1 MQTIS
6 TYQITEQLYE
16 GTRSIVYRGYG
27 IHDDV
32 PVILKVLKKE
42 YPPLEHIAWLK
53 RECETMQSL
62 NISGVVRVYTLDNV
76 NQRWFM
82 VMEDFGG
89 DSLSRLGLAGRWNLD
104 NLLHLAMS
112 LTTTLGQIHQRN
124 IMHKDI
130 TPANI
135 VYNPVTRQ
143 AKLID
148 FGIATILSREHSAFQ
163 SGGVLEGTLAYMSP
177 EQTGRMNRPMD
188 YRTDFYSF
196 GVTLY
201 ELLTGHLP
209 FASNDIMKL
218 IHSHIALQPIPP
230 HERIGPSSDD
240 AIIHAFSLI
249 ILKLMAKNAEDR
261 YQSAQGLQTDLEYC
275 LTACQQQET
284 DTTLR
289 DTQELLLFIPGQ
301 HDQTDRFHIP
311 HKLYGRE
318 DEIGILLDTFGRVC
332 TIGSELVLISGPPGI
347 GKSALVQELYRPV
360 TLSRGYLV
368 TGTYNPLQQDT
379 PYLALIQACSALIRQ
394 VLTEPKSSINAWR
407 HALQEALGANGN
419 VLIDIIPEVEWL
431 IGPQPEVAV
440 VGTEEAANR
449 LTLVFQ
455 KFITVFATPAH
466 PLVLFLDDM
475 QWVDKASLK
484 LIYQLMQ
491 TQPNDEHDH
500 RALLLIAAYRNTEVA
515 EDHPFEVMIQ
525 ELVETGVH
533 IQNIAL
539 ERLDLSDATHMIADT
554 LVVEP
559 HQVEPLAACCLD
571 RTGGNPF
578 FLHEFLTT
586 LYIDRLI
593 DFDYTAGTW
602 QWDIDHIALQP
613 MTDNMVDLIAAKIS
627 RLSSETQSILT
638 PAACIGN
645 VFDLALLADIAE
657 TTHVEAAHYL
667 EDAIQEGIITPLGE
681 TYKVVGQELA
691 GQSVALSVEY
701 LFTHDRIRQAV
712 YMRISP
718 EERTMTHW
726 RIGHFLLN
734 MMQHS
739 AKGNQ
744 TTFAPL
750 TDDYLFDCAFHLN
763 QGRHLIATQEE
774 RVALATLNLQAGK
787 KAKATAAYES
797 AHMYVQIAL
806 ETLTASLL
814 PSHQHDFWTT
824 HYDLMLDSATLAT
837 ETASLN
843 GNYMEMKRLAD
854 GVLQHARTLLDKVP
868 VYEIEIQAY
877 SRQRK
882 LAEALQAARLVLALF
897 DISFPEKPAH
907 WQVLLCLLRTKQV
920 LFGKRIESLAHM
932 PNMTDSYKL
941 AAMRILASVAD
952 VAYFSSPMLFA
963 LIVLRMLILSVTA
976 GNAPQSAFA
985 YATYAVMLCGRLGD
999 SEGGYRFGQVAL
1011 NMLEQQANHAS
1022 QARIYVMIYHF
1033 THHWKRHIQ
1042 EALAPL
1048 QAGYASGLEHGDLT
1062 YAAYA
1067 LYVYCAR
1074 CYLSGRELGE
1084 IAPQMERSLKDIARL
1099 GHQTSL
1105 NHLRIYHQAVV
1116 NLTGTTEEPW
1126 VLQGD
1131 SYDEATMFPLQKA
1144 AGDGTGMFLVH
1155 FHKLILA
1162 YMFGNYTYALEISRA
1177 AEPNIS
1183 YAAGV
1188 PPVPVFYFY
1197 DSLVRLALV
1206 RKQTTQAE
1214 HQRSGAYFSSPLR
1227 RHLKKVASNQ
1237 DKMKKWSR
1245 HAPMNFYH
1253 KWLLV
1258 EAERAGVAGDDG
1270 CARELYDE
1278 AIAQAEHHGYF
1289 NDHAL
1294 ACELAGR
1301 FYERKNLSQIAL
1313 VYLLKAHQSY
1323 KHWGAVN
1330 KVMHLEES
1338 YPNLVSSPTQR
1349 LSHTSLTTTTSMTTS
1364 SSTHRQ
1370 ASNAL
1375 DLHSMMQASQTI
1387 SGELMLD
1394 SLLKKLLLTV
1404 FENAGADR
1412 GVLILD
1418 KEGQWV
1424 VEAQGTHAPDDIS
1437 VLQSIPIVQGTCSCV
1452 PLSLINYVAHTREVV
1467 VLHNAMQDD
1476 KFQQDP
1482 YIQNKQSRSL
1492 LCLPLMHKASLI
1504 GMLYLEN
1511 RITTGAFTTERLE
1524 VLNLLSSQIV
1534 ISIEAARLYANLR
1547 ASEKKYRTLFEES
1560 RDTIFI
1566 STPDGRFLDVSP
1578 SCESLLNFTREE
1590 ILAMPVEYVYAI
1602 PEERARFRQEIE
1614 RTGSVRDFE
1623 VRLRKKDGTTVAC
1636 LLTATLRYNEQG
1648 DLMGYQGIARDI
1660 TALKRAELERLRLST
1675 FERELSVARDIQ
1687 NSLLPPAKPNW
1698 NDLDMACYSQPARE
1712 VGGDLFVYHAFNTF
1726 NRSGSGID
1734 QELLVDYADQPVD
1747 DEQHHYAIAV
1757 GDISGKGMPA
1767 ALLMAVSIALFR
1779 SLVQEQLSPA
1789 HFVQRM
1795 GRAMIDHTRTTNQY
1809 CALVYLDIAVSEYEP
1824 SDDTRSPSCTLCVAN
1839 AGCITPLV
1847 RRADGSLFWVE
1858 AWGTPLGVELSKNTV
1873 YTECTVTMYPGDSI
1887 ILTTDG
1893 VIEAR
1898 NANDEMFG
1906 FYRMERTV
1914 ESAPDTSAQAIVDH
1928 MRATIDDFVGTQDP
1942 HDDITIVVMQF

>member
-1 MQTIS
+1 MHTIS

-16 GTRSIVYRGYG
+16 GTRSLVYRGYG

-42 YPPLEHIAWLK
+42 YPPLEYIAWLK
-53 RECETMQSL
+53 REYETMQSL
-62 NISGVVRVYTLDNV
+62 NIPGVARVYTLDNV

-82 VMEDFGG
+82 VLEDFGG
-89 DSLSRLGLAGRWNLD
+89 DSLSRLGLAGRWNLGD
-104 NLLHLAMS
+104 LLHLAIS
-112 LTTTLGQIHQRN
+112 LTTTLRQIHQRN

-143 AKLID
+143 VKLID
-148 FGIATILSREHSAFQ
+148 FGIATILSREHTAFQ
-163 SGGVLEGTLAYMSP
+163 LGGMLEGTVAYMSP

-218 IHSHIALQPIPP
+218 IHSHIALQPVSP
-230 HERIGPSSDD
+230 HEHIGHSSDGT
-240 AIIHAFSLI
+240 IIHAFSLI

-261 YQSAQGLQTDLEYC
+261 YQSAQGLKTDLEYC
-275 LTACQQQET
+275 LQAYQDQKT
-284 DTTLR
+284 DTAFHN
-289 DTQELLLFIPGQ
+289 TQELSLFTPGQ
-301 HDQTDRFHIP
+301 HDQTDQFHIP
-311 HKLYGRE
+311 HKLYGRK
-318 DEIGILLDTFGRVC
+318 DELSLLLATFERISTG
-332 TIGSELVLISGPPGI
+332 GSELVLISGPPGI
-347 GKSALVQELYRPV
+347 GKSSLVQELYRPV
-360 TLSRGYLV
+360 TLARGYFV
-368 TGTYNPLQQDT
+368 TGAYNSLQQDT
-379 PYLALIQACSALIRQ
+379 PYLALIQAYGALIRQ
-394 VLTEPKSSINAWR
+394 VLTEPESSIHAWR
-407 HALQEALGANGN
+407 HALQEALGSNGN

-431 IGPQPEVAV
+431 LGLQPEIAV
-440 VGTEEAANR
+440 VGAEEAANR
-449 LTLVFQ
+449 LTLVFE

-475 QWVDKASLK
+475 QWADKASLK
-484 LIYQLMQ
+484 LISQLMQ
-491 TQPNDEHDH
+491 IQPPDEHDH
-500 RALLLIAAYRNTEVA
+500 LALLLIVAYRNTELA
-515 EDHPFEVMIQ
+515 KDHPFEGMIQ
-525 ELVETGVH
+525 ELVEAGVH

-554 LVVEP
+554 LAVEP
-559 HQVEPLAACCLD
+559 QQVEALAACCLD

-586 LYIDRLI
+586 LYIEQLI
-593 DFDYTAGTW
+593 DFDYTTGTW
-602 QWDIDHIALQP
+602 QWNLDRIALQP
-613 MTDNMVDLIAAKIS
+613 ITDNVVDLIAAKIS
-627 RLSSETQSILT
+627 RLPPETQSMLT
-638 PAACIGN
+638 PAACVGN
-645 VFDLALLADIAE
+645 VFDLALLADVAQ
-657 TTHVEAAHYL
+657 TTRAQAAHYL
-667 EDAIQEGIITPLGE
+667 DDAIQEGMITPLGE
-681 TYKVVGQELA
+681 AYKVVGQEFA
-691 GQSVALSVEY
+691 GQSVDVSVEY

-712 YMRISP
+712 YMRIP
-718 EERTMTHW
+718 TEERTIIHW
-726 RIGHFLLN
+726 RIGHVLLK

-739 AKGNQ
+739 AEGDQ
-744 TTFAPL
+744 TTRAAL
-750 TDDYLFDCAFHLN
+750 TDDHLFDCAFHLN
-763 QGRHLIATQEE
+763 QGRHLIASQDE
-774 RVALATLNLQAGK
+774 RIALATLNLQASK
-787 KAKATAAYES
+787 KAKATAAYET
-797 AHMYVQIAL
+797 AHRYVQIAL
-806 ETLTASLL
+806 ETLTASSS
-814 PSHQHDFWTT
+814 PSHQHALWST
-824 HYDLMLDSATLAT
+824 HYDVMLDSTTLAT
-837 ETASLN
+837 ETACLN
-843 GNYMEMKRLAD
+843 RHYTEMKRLAD
-854 GVLQHARTLLDKVP
+854 EVLQHARTLLDRVP

-882 LAEALQAARLVLALF
+882 LAEALQTARLVLAMF
-897 DISFPEKPAH
+897 DISFPEKPARWH
-907 WQVLLCLLRTKQV
+907 VLLCVLRTKQM
-920 LFGKRIESLAHM
+920 LFGKRIESFAHV
-932 PNMTDSYKL
+932 PAMTDPHKL

-963 LIVLRMLILSVTA
+963 LIVLRMLMLSVTA

-985 YATYAVMLCGRLGD
+985 YAAYAVMLCGRLGD

-1011 NMLEQQANHAS
+1011 TMLEHQANRAS
-1022 QARIYVMIYHF
+1022 LARIYVLVYHF

-1048 QAGYASGLEHGDLT
+1048 QAGYTGGLDYGDLT

-1084 IAPQMERSLKDIARL
+1084 VAQQMDRSLKDITKL
-1099 GHQTSL
+1099 GHQTAL

-1116 NLTGTTEEPW
+1116 NLTGATEEPW
-1126 VLQGD
+1126 MLHGD
-1131 SYDEATMFPLQKA
+1131 SYNEATMVPLQQA
-1144 AGDGTGMFLVH
+1144 DGDGTGIFLVH

-1162 YMFGNYTYALEISRA
+1162 YMFGNYAYAREICRTAESHVTYV
-1177 AEPNIS
+1177 
-1183 YAAGV
+1183 AGV
-1188 PPVPVFYFY
+1188 PPMPVFYFY

-1206 RKQTTQAE
+1206 RDQRPQTEQYP
-1214 HQRSGAYFSSPLR
+1214 SGIHLSSPLR
-1227 RHLKKVASNQ
+1227 QHHKKIAHNQ
-1237 DKMKKWSR
+1237 AKIKKWSH

-1258 EAERAGVAGDDG
+1258 EAERAGIAGDDG
-1270 CARELYDE
+1270 RARELYDE
-1278 AIAQAEHHGYF
+1278 AIAQAEHHGYL

-1301 FYERKNLSQIAL
+1301 FYNQKDLPHIAY
-1313 VYLLKAHQSY
+1313 VYLYKAYQSY
-1323 KHWGAVN
+1323 KSWGAIN

-1338 YPNLVSSPTQR
+1338 YPHLVSSPTQR
-1349 LSHTSLTTTTSMTTS
+1349 SPHTTLTTTSSMTTS
-1364 SSTHRQ
+1364 SSTHHH
-1370 ASNAL
+1370 ASNVL
-1375 DLHSMMQASQTI
+1375 DLHSVMQASQTI

-1418 KEGQWV
+1418 KESQWV
-1424 VEAQGTHAPDDIS
+1424 VEAQGTPAPDDIV

-1452 PLSLINYVAHTREVV
+1452 PLSLITYVAHTRDAV
-1467 VLHNAMQDD
+1467 VLHDAMKDNT
-1476 KFQQDP
+1476 FQHDP
-1482 YIQNKQSRSL
+1482 YIQHNQSRSL

-1524 VLNLLSSQIV
+1524 VLNLLSSQMV
-1534 ISIEAARLYANLR
+1534 ISIEAARLYTNLQ

-1590 ILAMPVEYVYAI
+1590 ILAMPVEQVYAI
-1602 PEERARFRQEIE
+1602 PEERARFRQQIE

-1648 DLMGYQGIARDI
+1648 NLIGYQGIARDI
-1660 TALKRAELERLRLST
+1660 TALKRAELERVRLSA

-1687 NSLLPPAKPNW
+1687 NNLLPPAQPNW
-1698 NDLDMACYSQPARE
+1698 KDLDMVCYSQPARE
-1712 VGGDLFVYHAFNTF
+1712 VGGDLFVYHAFNQT
-1726 NRSGSGID
+1726 GTD
-1734 QELLVDYADQPVD
+1734 QELAPGDSSQPV
-1747 DEQHHYAIAV
+1747 QGMQCRYAIAV

-1779 SLVQEQLSPA
+1779 SLVHEQLSPA

-1795 GRAMIDHTRTTNQY
+1795 GRAIIDHTRTTNQN
-1809 CALVYLDIAVSEYEP
+1809 CALVYLDIAMPEP
-1824 SDDTRSPSCTLCVAN
+1824 SSKDNSVARSYVIRVAN

-1847 RRADGSLFWVE
+1847 RRVDGSLFWVD
-1858 AWGTPLGVELSKNTV
+1858 AWGFPLGVELSKDMV
-1873 YTECTVTMYPGDSI
+1873 YTECTVKLYAGDSI
-1887 ILTTDG
+1887 ILMSDG

-1898 NANDEMFG
+1898 NANDDMLG
-1906 FYRMERTV
+1906 FYHLEKMV
-1914 ESAPDTSAQAIVDH
+1914 KSAPATSAQAILDH
-1928 MRATIDDFVGTQDP
+1928 IRTTIHDFVGTHDP
-1942 HDDITIVVMQF
+1942 HDDITLVVMQF